1 MPANLPPDARKK
13 WAEVEATHN
22 PRERL
27 LRMEEFL
34 SLVPKHKGT
43 AKTCAQVK
51 KQMSALR
58 KEIEEKKKK
67 KKASKGGPKIF
78 IEKEG
83 AAQVALISLTKA
95 GKSSLLSSLT
105 RAKVEVSANPY
116 ATRGPVP
123 GIMTY
128 QDLQFQIIEAP
139 ALMEGAAD
147 GKAWGLQTLGIA
159 RNADG
164 LIIMIDL
171 SQDPVKQLSVVLDEL
186 GRARISTSK
195 PTSKVEIE
203 RKYMGIGLRV
213 IVLGRL
219 INCTF
224 KDVEDLL
231 KGYNV
236 TDAFVKIYGD
246 ATLSEIEEAIF
257 ETMVYRPTVII
268 ANKIDLQGAD
278 GNLKLL
284 QAYLGSRLPIVP
296 VSALTGVG
304 LNKIGENLFNALEI
318 IRVYTKEPNERE
330 YSKKP
335 FILKKGSSIY
345 NLAKS
350 IHSDFKD
357 NFYFARVWS
366 ERLVFS
372 PQKVGVTFRLE
383 DGDVVEI
390 HVK

>member
-13 WAEVEATHN
+13 YAEVEATKN
-22 PRERL
+22 PRERIK
-27 LRMEEFL
+27 RMEEFL

-67 KKASKGGPKIF
+67 KKAGKGGPKIF

-105 RAKVEVSANPY
+105 RAKVEVSATPY

-171 SQDPVKQLSVVLDEL
+171 YQDPVTQFSLILDEL
-186 GRARISTSK
+186 R
-195 PTSKVEIE
+195 
-203 RKYMGIGLRV
+203 
-213 IVLGRL
+213 
-219 INCTF
+219 
-224 KDVEDLL
+224 
-231 KGYNV
+231 
-236 TDAFVKIYGD
+236 
-246 ATLSEIEEAIF
+246 
-257 ETMVYRPTVII
+257 
-268 ANKIDLQGAD
+268 
-278 GNLKLL
+278 
-284 QAYLGSRLPIVP
+284 
-296 VSALTGVG
+296 
-304 LNKIGENLFNALEI
+304 
-318 IRVYTKEPNERE
+318 
-330 YSKKP
+330 
-335 FILKKGSSIY
+335 
-345 NLAKS
+345 
-350 IHSDFKD
+350 
-357 NFYFARVWS
+357 
-366 ERLVFS
+366 
-372 PQKVGVTFRLE
+372 
-383 DGDVVEI
+383 
-390 HVK
+390 